1 MQQIDRCRF
10 RLLKQRWLASIFNF
24 DDEFASFFDFFC
36 WNQLHL
42 WSLSLGL
49 CFLWAPHG
57 SNKPNLQHIDFDT
70 LGPELLRIHEIFFQ
84 QISSMHPERFRF
96 TFHLIPPAKRRGQ
109 QNMDDQFYF
118 RWPFFFALK
127 QEENLCLVNQ
137 PRFQFISMMNQVRNW
152 PRWDVDGLAVKWCLA
167 KRIKMAQPRTP
178 VVSCLMKIVSPKDFL
193 FVMKYRYL
201 VWRPPCSSGENYHRF
216 GDVYLYK
223 CAFELQI
230 TVYHFKF
237 PLSYS
242 IFCNTCS
249 SSSLVPSHSFI
260 FPQFCGMI
268 FPIWLYLKI
277 NQHVQMVHFW

>member
-1 MQQIDRCRF
+1 MNSRVFLFFFVEINCTYGHCHWAYVFFEHHMDQTNPTCSTST
-10 RLLKQRWLASIFNF
+10 SIPW
-24 DDEFASFFDFFC
+24 A
-36 WNQLHL
+36 
-42 WSLSLGL
+42 LSCLESTK
-49 CFLWAPHG
+49 FS
-57 SNKPNLQHIDFDT
+57 SNKF
-70 LGPELLRIHEIFFQ
+70 
-84 QISSMHPERFRF
+84 HPCIQRGSGSHS
-96 TFHLIPPAKRRGQ
+96 TWFHLPKEGGNKIWMT
-109 QNMDDQFYF
+109 NFISDDH
-118 RWPFFFALK
+118 FFFALK

-152 PRWDVDGLAVKWCLA
+152 PWWDVDGLAVKWCLA
-167 KRIKMAQPRTP
+167 KRFKMAQPRTP

-223 CAFELQI
+223 CAFELQL

-249 SSSLVPSHSFI
+249 SRSLVPSHSFI